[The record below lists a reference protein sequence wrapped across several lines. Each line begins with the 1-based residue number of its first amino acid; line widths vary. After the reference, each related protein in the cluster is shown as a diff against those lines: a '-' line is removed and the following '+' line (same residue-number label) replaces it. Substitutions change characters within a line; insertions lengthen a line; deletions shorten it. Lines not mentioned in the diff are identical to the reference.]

1 MNCTMRKIRA
11 KVGNFHELR
20 EIYVKKSEESST
32 TVLSFTKTSS
42 YKRANSPLRFRD
54 GNLWCR

>member
-1 MNCTMRKIRA
+1 MNCKLRKIRA
-11 KVGNFHELR
+11 KVVFFRELGG
-20 EIYVKKSEESST
+20 ICVKKSEESST